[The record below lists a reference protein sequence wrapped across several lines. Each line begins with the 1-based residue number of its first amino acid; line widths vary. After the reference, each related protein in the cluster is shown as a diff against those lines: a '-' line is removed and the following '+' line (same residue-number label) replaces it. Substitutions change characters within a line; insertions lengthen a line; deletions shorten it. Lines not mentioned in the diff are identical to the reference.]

1 MGAAASEDPE
11 TEFYG
16 AIGSSLFNYACF
28 LLGRERVQIR
38 VAVPGP
44 LRRGCH
50 ALRLDVSREPRDEC
64 QRRVAAGSDSGRRE
78 EELPG
83 LVLVE
88 DPSRPRLPSLNEASS
103 RRLKRPKFEPT
114 ASAARD
120 HDGPDPLSYPPP
132 SPIVHIYRNLVAAA
146 SFPRARRA
154 AAGSVPRCPYKI
166 LDLSLLPSMAN
177 GALRVPGRHRGH
189 HVANG
194 AHVAAFSGG
203 ERVSRFSQA

>member
-120 HDGPDPLSYPPP
+120 QEGPDPLSYPPQ
-132 SPIVHIYRNLVAAA
+132 
-146 SFPRARRA
+146 
-154 AAGSVPRCPYKI
+154 
-166 LDLSLLPSMAN
+166 SLTSCT
-177 GALRVPGRHRGH
+177 
-189 HVANG
+189 
-194 AHVAAFSGG
+194 
-203 ERVSRFSQA
+203 

>member
-120 HDGPDPLSYPPP
+120 HDGPDPLSYPPHP
-132 SPIVHIYRNLVAAA
+132 N
-146 SFPRARRA
+146 RAH
-154 AAGSVPRCPYKI
+154 
-166 LDLSLLPSMAN
+166 LSESGRGGLLP
-177 GALRVPGRHRGH
+177 PGPPRRRGKRP
-189 HVANG
+189 A
-194 AHVAAFSGG
+194 
-203 ERVSRFSQA
+203 VSI